1 MRLTKCDFVDVIL
14 PLPLERNYTYAIT
27 AAEAKF
33 IKQGFR
39 VTVPFGKRNI
49 YTALVYKLHQSPP
62 TAYEAKSIHS
72 ILDKSPILNSFQF
85 QLWEWIS
92 SYYMCTMGEVL
103 RASLPSIFLLE
114 SETSISLNK
123 SVDLELSSFSDDE
136 YLIYEALQQQS
147 SIKINEISTILNKKN
162 TFPILQG
169 LIGKKSIV
177 LEQEVF
183 EKYKHKLIR
192 CVKIHSDYSS
202 ENSLQGLL
210 DNLKRSAKQR
220 ELVVNYFSLSN
231 VNPQVKV
238 SELKAKS
245 NASSSQVKALINKGI
260 FEDYLFQIDRVKFN
274 DFELSISKSLNK
286 YQESALKKINSSFKT
301 FDISLLH
308 GVTSSGKTE
317 IYVKKIESIIAQGK
331 QVLYLVPEIALTSQ
345 LVHRL
350 EQYFGNQIA
359 VYHYR
364 YSKNERLEVWNHVLN
379 NSNSARVIIGARS
392 SVLLPFR

>member
-14 PLPLERNYTYAIT
+14 PLPLESNYTYAIT

-183 EKYKHKLIR
+183 EKYKPKLIR
-192 CVKIHSDYSS
+192 CVKIH
-202 ENSLQGLL
+202 
-210 DNLKRSAKQR
+210 
-220 ELVVNYFSLSN
+220 
-231 VNPQVKV
+231 
-238 SELKAKS
+238 
-245 NASSSQVKALINKGI
+245 
-260 FEDYLFQIDRVKFN
+260 
-274 DFELSISKSLNK
+274 
-286 YQESALKKINSSFKT
+286 
-301 FDISLLH
+301 
-308 GVTSSGKTE
+308 
-317 IYVKKIESIIAQGK
+317 
-331 QVLYLVPEIALTSQ
+331 
-345 LVHRL
+345 
-350 EQYFGNQIA
+350 
-359 VYHYR
+359 
-364 YSKNERLEVWNHVLN
+364 
-379 NSNSARVIIGARS
+379 
-392 SVLLPFR
+392 

>member
-1 MRLTKCDFVDVIL
+1 MRLINLDFVDVIL
-14 PLPLERNYTYAIT
+14 PLSLERNYTYAIT
-27 AAEAKF
+27 AAEARF
-33 IKQGFR
+33 IKPGFR

-49 YTALVYKLHQSPP
+49 YTAVVYKLHQHPP
-62 TAYEAKSIHS
+62 AAYEAKSIHS
-72 ILDKSPILNSFQF
+72 ILDKSPVLNSFQF

-114 SETSISLNK
+114 SETLISWNK
-123 SVDLELSSFSDDE
+123 SSDFDPSSFSDDE

-147 SIKINEISTILNKKN
+147 SLKINEINTVVNKKKS
-162 TFPILQG
+162 FPILQS
-169 LIGKKSIV
+169 LIDKKSIV

-183 EKYKHKLIR
+183 EKYKPKLIR
-192 CVKIHSDYSS
+192 CVKVHSDYSS

-260 FEDYLFQIDRVKFN
+260 VPPKP
-274 DFELSISKSLNK
+274 
-286 YQESALKKINSSFKT
+286 KT
-301 FDISLLH
+301 
-308 GVTSSGKTE
+308 
-317 IYVKKIESIIAQGK
+317 
-331 QVLYLVPEIALTSQ
+331 
-345 LVHRL
+345 
-350 EQYFGNQIA
+350 
-359 VYHYR
+359 
-364 YSKNERLEVWNHVLN
+364 
-379 NSNSARVIIGARS
+379 
-392 SVLLPFR
+392 